1 MTTAIEAG
9 PVDSRFAWDAGATL
23 LDLFETRVRDDGTR
37 VAMRHRDDA
46 GSWRSITWA
55 DYGRAVHE
63 VASGLAAIGIRPGDR
78 VGILA
83 WNRPEW
89 HEADLGI
96 LRAGAISVPVYPTSA
111 GPQVAYV
118 LAHSGCR
125 VCFVG
130 DREQLDRVRDQ
141 LAELPALE
149 CVVTFDDVDALD
161 DPLVRTLEEL
171 RALGAETP
179 AVPPAVTPE
188 HVATLVYTSGTTGPP
203 KGAVITHK
211 NAMATLRSVTQV
223 VPLTE
228 QERFLSFLP
237 LSHITERSVSHF
249 GLVASG
255 GETWF
260 ARSISTIAED
270 LPACR
275 PTIFFA
281 VPRVWEKLREGVE
294 AAVAQLSGPAG
305 ALARRYLDYA
315 RRGVDRLGP
324 ADRVARQALDLV
336 VGRRL
341 RAQIGLD
348 AARFCV
354 SGAAPIHPELLRWF
368 AGIGIPIAEGYGQT
382 EVALATTLNP
392 PDAIRVGTVGPPLP
406 GVTVRIAED
415 GEILVRGDNVCRGY
429 WNDEAGTR
437 ALLGPGG
444 WLHSGD
450 LGSFDDHGYL
460 RITGRKKDLIITAH
474 GKNIAPQTIETDL
487 AATPLVAQA
496 VVIGEGRRYLTAL
509 LALDAEAVTR
519 WAAEHG
525 KDGRFEDLTRDPDV
539 RAEIQRAVEEVNA
552 RHSRVEQ
559 VRKWRVLPAE
569 LTVAGGELTPTLKV
583 KRAVVAE
590 RYADLIDEMYA
601 D

>member
-23 LDLFETRVRDDGTR
+23 LDLFEARVRDDGTR

-149 CVVTFDDVDALD
+149 CIVTFDDVDALD

-171 RALGAETP
+171 RALGGETP

-294 AAVAQLSGPAG
+294 AAVAQLSGPGG

-429 WNDEAGTR
+429 WDDEARHPR
-437 ALLGPGG
+437 AARP
-444 WLHSGD
+444 
-450 LGSFDDHGYL
+450 
-460 RITGRKKDLIITAH
+460 RR
-474 GKNIAPQTIETDL
+474 L
-487 AATPLVAQA
+487 AALRRPR
-496 VVIGEGRRYLTAL
+496 VVRRPRLPAHHRPQEGPDHHRARQEHRAADARDRPGREHAARRAGRRRRGGAAL
-509 LALDAEAVTR
+509 PDGAPRAGRRGGDPLGGRTRQGRTVRGPDARPRRARGDPACRRGGER
-519 WAAEHG
+519 PPLP
-525 KDGRFEDLTRDPDV
+525 GRADP
-539 RAEIQRAVEEVNA
+539 Q
-552 RHSRVEQ
+552 
-559 VRKWRVLPAE
+559 
-569 LTVAGGELTPTLKV
+569 VAGPAG
-583 KRAVVAE
+583 RAH
-590 RYADLIDEMYA
+590 RRGR
-601 D
+601 

>member
-9 PVDSRFAWDAGATL
+9 PVDARYGWTAEATL
-23 LDLFETRVRDDGTR
+23 LDLFEDRVRDDGSR
-37 VAMRHRDDA
+37 VAMRYRDETGA
-46 GSWRSITWA
+46 WRSITWA

-63 VASGLAAIGIRPGDR
+63 IASGLAAIGVKPGDR

-96 LRAGAISVPVYPTSA
+96 LRASAISVPVYPTSA
-111 GPQVAYV
+111 GQQVAYV
-118 LAHSGCR
+118 LRHSDSR

-149 CVVTFDDVDALD
+149 CIVVFDDVGALD
-161 DPLVRTLEEL
+161 DPLVRTIEEL
-171 RALGAETP
+171 RALGAESP
-179 AVPPAVTPE
+179 IVPPAVSPE

-211 NAMATLRSVTQV
+211 NAMATLRSVTRV

-260 ARSISTIAED
+260 ARSMSTIPED

-281 VPRVWEKLREGVE
+281 VPRVWEKIKEGVD
-294 AAVAQLSGPAG
+294 AAVADLSGVPG
-305 ALARRYLDYA
+305 LLARRYLGYA
-315 RRGVDRLGP
+315 ERGVPDLGAVDRL
-324 ADRVARQALDLV
+324 AWRALDAV
-336 VGRRL
+336 VGKRL

-348 AARFCV
+348 AARICV
-354 SGAAPIHPELLRWF
+354 SGAAPIHPDLLRWF
-368 AGIGIPIAEGYGQT
+368 AGIGLPIAEGYGQT

-429 WNDEAGTR
+429 WNDEHGTR
-437 ALLGPGG
+437 ALFGPGG

-460 RITGRKKDLIITAH
+460 IITGRKKDLIITAH
-474 GKNIAPQTIETDL
+474 GKNIAPQTLETDL
-487 AATPLVAQA
+487 ASTPLIAQA
-496 VVIGEGRRYLTAL
+496 VVVGEGRRYLTAL

-525 KDGRFEDLTRDPDV
+525 KEGRFEDLTRDPDL
-539 RAEIQRAVEEVNA
+539 RAAIEAAVADVNA
-552 RHSRVEQ
+552 RHARVENI
-559 VRKWRVLPAE
+559 RKWRVLPAE
-569 LTVAGGELTPTLKV
+569 LTVAGGDLTPTLKV

-590 RYADLIDEMYA
+590 KYEDLIAEMYA
-601 D
+601 E